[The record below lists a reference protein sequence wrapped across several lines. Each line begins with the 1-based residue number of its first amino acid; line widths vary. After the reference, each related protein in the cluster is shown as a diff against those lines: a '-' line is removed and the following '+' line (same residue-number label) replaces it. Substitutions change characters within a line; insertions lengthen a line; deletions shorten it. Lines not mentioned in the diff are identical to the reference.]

1 MRIITD
7 KKDRFGNFPI
17 WFNSHNLR
25 DINDYLQSRYD
36 GFKFA
41 IIIDASKGECGPLEK
56 PLPVY
61 FMGDIAEEVA
71 QEAYKKLIDK
81 SEYDK
86 LMELKNEH
94 QHGYNATNMNPV
106 DEFICSV
113 CGFGCI
119 DYLEIGLDNDS
130 DDIQWYRGCEF
141 YYCPHCGAKIDK
153 SAKRNDGGKE

>member
-41 IIIDASKGECGPLEK
+41 IIIDASKGECAPLEK

-61 FMGDIAEEVA
+61 FLDEIAEEAAEWVG
-71 QEAYKKLIDK
+71 KKLVDK
-81 SEYDK
+81 N
-86 LMELKNEH
+86 L
-94 QHGYNATNMNPV
+94 
-106 DEFICSV
+106 
-113 CGFGCI
+113 
-119 DYLEIGLDNDS
+119 
-130 DDIQWYRGCEF
+130 
-141 YYCPHCGAKIDK
+141 
-153 SAKRNDGGKE
+153 